1 MTEGSISP
9 DEGAMAAGSG
19 EQLQETP
26 DGGAMAAGSGG
37 KMLVGGAIST
47 FGDRGGDHM
56 AVVLRDGAP
65 VGRAALLTV
74 RKGIVFAQAAS
85 HAYSAG
91 GWQRWYFGQWRTV
104 ANFGPAGPT
113 GDEQP
118 IGYP

>member
-1 MTEGSISP
+1 MTEASISP

-47 FGDRGGDHM
+47 FGDRG
-56 AVVLRDGAP
+56 
-65 VGRAALLTV
+65 
-74 RKGIVFAQAAS
+74 VFAQAAS